1 MSLGGSLLAVMVV
14 IKITIIVSLLYYYCI
29 IIVLLL
35 YFYCF
40 TIAFLLFYYC
50 TTIVFWL
57 HYYCVTIVLWLYY
70 DCHYYYYHSNWSN
83 TGFFG
88 IVSHPIVW
96 IPNNF
101 CPEPNCHVCFEEIA
115 IVVRLYDHTFFDS
128 IPIFLVSWIT
138 NRHLISHCVLITSP
152 YSLILPA
159 WFIYMPVIYPPRL
172 VGCWLPIY
180 FSLDVEW
187 FGTAQVGLHHL
198 RGRQW
203 GQWSIERLPVP
214 WPSWLGM

>member
-1 MSLGGSLLAVMVV
+1 MMARSTDECPWVAVFWQFWSWSKLL
-14 IKITIIVSLLYYYCI
+14 LLYYYC
-29 IIVLLL
+29 
-35 YFYCF
+35 F
-40 TIAFLLFYYC
+40 TIVFLLFYYC
-50 TTIVFWL
+50 IIFVFWL

-70 DCHYYYYHSNWSN
+70 DCHYYYYYHSNWSK

-88 IVSHPIVW
+88 IVSYPIVW
-96 IPNNF
+96 IPNDF